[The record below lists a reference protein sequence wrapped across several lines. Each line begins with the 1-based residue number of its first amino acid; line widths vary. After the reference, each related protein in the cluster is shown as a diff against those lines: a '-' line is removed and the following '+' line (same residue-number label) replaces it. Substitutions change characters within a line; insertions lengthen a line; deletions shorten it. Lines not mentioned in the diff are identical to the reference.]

1 MRKRSVVGMLAM
13 LSIAF
18 PPLEAF
24 ANPQHERMKQCN
36 QDAREKALKGGERK
50 KFMSTCLSGKH
61 TAAAAPKPDAAK
73 APAAAKAEPAK
84 APAAAKPATVAATPA
99 PTATDAASRE
109 RMKTCNQNATDKA
122 LKGDERKAFVAACLK
137 G

>member
-1 MRKRSVVGMLAM
+1 MRKLSVVGSLVL
-13 LSIAF
+13 LSTVFLPHQA
-18 PPLEAF
+18 L

-36 QDAREKALKGGERK
+36 QDAREKALKGEERK

-61 TAAAAPKPDAAK
+61 NTAAAKPDAAK
-73 APAAAKAEPAK
+73 PAAAPKTEAAK
-84 APAAAKPATVAATPA
+84 TPAAAKPATVAATPA
-99 PTATDAASRE
+99 PAATDAAARE